1 MLNIKPPKNLSHLFN
16 ELNSFSPGVNK
27 TPVNLI
33 NSNYYDFDQIQTI
46 ALFRNGIF
54 GASHG

>member
-16 ELNSFSPGVNK
+16 EFNSFSPGVNK
-27 TPVNLI
+27 TPENVI
-33 NSNYYDFDQIQTI
+33 NCNYYDFDQIQTI
-46 ALFRNGIF
+46 ALFRMGIF